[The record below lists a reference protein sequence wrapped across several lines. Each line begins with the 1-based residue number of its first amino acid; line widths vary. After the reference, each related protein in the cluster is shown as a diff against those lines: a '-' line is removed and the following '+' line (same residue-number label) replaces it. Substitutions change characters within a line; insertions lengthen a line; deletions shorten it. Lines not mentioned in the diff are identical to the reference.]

1 MAFKKRDVND
11 RRVYGGVCKI
21 SRKGV
26 VKTCNYPEGIDEM
39 YKMEL
44 RYFVECVRD
53 GRRPITNEDDGIRIQ
68 AIAEA
73 IYKSAERGEPIDLG
87 SLMAK
92 VG

>member
-1 MAFKKRDVND
+1 
-11 RRVYGGVCKI
+11 
-21 SRKGV
+21 
-26 VKTCNYPEGIDEM
+26 M
-39 YKMEL
+39 YEKEL